1 MTSSSR
7 DSIAPAP
14 MHRTA
19 REPGRAGLAVVLA
32 ALVAASMSYG
42 VTLPL
47 LPFMLERLPG
57 AMNADSVSWHVG
69 VLTGLYTFAL
79 FLLSPLWGSL
89 ADRRGSRAVL
99 AVGLVGA
106 GASLLLLDAANS
118 LTALYAVRFFSGMLS
133 AAVLPAG
140 LAYVAEMTAPA
151 QRTRNFSI
159 ATAATTLGFLLGPV
173 VGSALASMV
182 IAPIVPMRI
191 AGVFM
196 PDSPFFATGML
207 CIVIGLAC
215 LTLHRRETAVDP
227 SMAGVRGAM
236 DLRRIGIC
244 LLLTALVVYGISAGE
259 VGVTLL
265 GKARSIGPQGVSRLF
280 VVCGVVMIAVQVM
293 GLPKLVG
300 RFDARWVLA
309 LAFLAGALALIRLPW
324 AGGIGAM
331 SLSFAVLGT
340 SIGVLIPALATLI
353 SQSAGAAQG
362 KAMGWQAA
370 SANLGQAVAATATGG
385 LFAVDQPLPFMVA
398 AGLLG
403 TGAAVAALLKNPA
416 AAA

>member
-1 MTSSSR
+1 MTSPR
-7 DSIAPAP
+7 NSIASAP
-14 MHRTA
+14 MGGAIRV
-19 REPGRAGLAVVLA
+19 PGRAGLALVLA

-57 AMNADSVSWHVG
+57 AMSADSVSRHVG

-79 FLLSPLWGSL
+79 FFLSPLWGSL
-89 ADRRGSRAVL
+89 ADRRGARSVL
-99 AVGLVGA
+99 SIGLVGA

-118 LTALYAVRFFSGMLS
+118 LTALYALRVVSGALS
-133 AAVLPAG
+133 AAILPAG
-140 LAYVAEMTAPA
+140 LAYVAKTTVPS

-159 ATAATTLGFLLGPV
+159 AAAATTFGFLLGPV

-182 IAPIVPMRI
+182 IAPIAAMRI
-191 AGVFM
+191 AGVVM
-196 PDSPFFATGML
+196 PDSPFFATGVL
-207 CIVIGLAC
+207 CIVTGLAC
-215 LTLHRRETAVDP
+215 LTLHRREAAIAQSRP
-227 SMAGVRGAM
+227 GVGGAM

-244 LLLTALVVYGISAGE
+244 LLLTALVVYGISAAE

-265 GKARSIGPQGVSRLF
+265 GKARSIGPQGISRLF
-280 VVCGVVMIAVQVM
+280 VVCGVVMIVVQVL

-309 LAFLAGALALIRLPW
+309 NAFLASALALALLPW
-324 AGGIGAM
+324 AGGMGAM
-331 SLSFAVLGT
+331 SLVFAVLGT

-370 SANLGQAVAATATGG
+370 GANLGQAVAATATGG
-385 LFAVDQPLPFMVA
+385 LFVVGQPLPFVVA

-403 TGAAVAALLKNPA
+403 IGAAVAALFSHSDA
-416 AAA
+416 AA